1 MTRSWRSRLTRR
13 LSVGL
18 VVALLMTLWG
28 GWQPATV
35 HASDEFDALRS
46 KWATLLTGGPGL
58 DTTDPDIEARTA
70 QLAQEANDYWE
81 GMDLSPSRTY
91 IWYEL
96 RGNGTSDNVNAVYE
110 RLRTMALAATT
121 AGSDLFGN
129 ADLKED
135 ILDALDWLYFNS
147 YNSSRSRSA
156 YNWWHWQLGIPMSL
170 NDIAVL
176 LYDDIG
182 TARMATYM
190 DTVDYFTP
198 SIGLTGANRAW
209 QAIVVGVRA
218 VVVKDAVK
226 LAAARD
232 GLSGTGIFPYVTGG
246 DGFYADGSFIQHTTF
261 AYTGG
266 YGSSVLETTANL
278 MYLLSGSTWSV
289 ADPNQSNVWQWIYDA
304 YRPLLYKGAMMDMV
318 RGREISR
325 SYAQDHAVGHG
336 IVASIVRLAQFA
348 PAAHADAFKQLAKH
362 LIQEDTFSSFY
373 GDVSIDTI
381 RLAKAIVADASVSP
395 AAPHDLYKQYAAM
408 DRAVLQRPGFALGLA
423 MYSTRISSYESINSE
438 NGRGWYTG
446 AGATYLYNQDL
457 AQYSEDYWPTVD
469 AYRIPGTTV
478 ASQTPIASGVGTSSW
493 TGGVSLAGQYG
504 ASGMDLSYGAY
515 NLTARK
521 SWFMFDDEIVALGAG
536 IDSTAGI
543 QIETIVDNRKLN
555 AAGDN
560 AWTADGTA
568 LPAGLGTSRTLSG
581 VNWVHLA
588 GNAAGGSDIGYF
600 FPGGATLQTK
610 REART
615 GTWKQI
621 NNRPVTP
628 STPVTRNYETMWLD
642 HGANPSG
649 ATYAYVLLPNKTS
662 AQVGAYAAD
671 PAVEI
676 VANTSGVQ
684 AVKEKS
690 LGLVGANFWTDATQT
705 ADLITSNK
713 KASVMTREIA
723 DESLEVSVSDPT
735 QANNGTIAIELAR
748 SADSYSADPGIA
760 VTQLSPTIKFT
771 VNVNGAKGKSF
782 HASFRLGEGTGGPV
796 DPGDPELPSVI
807 VDNADSTGVTKTGT
821 WKTVS
826 TQTDRYGANYLHDD
840 NTGKGTKTVTFKP
853 DLPQAGYYRVSLMWP
868 AHANRED
875 AVQADIIHD
884 DTTTRTA
891 VDQRSN
897 GGVWNAIGGFYFQ
910 AGTGGSVTIRND
922 ALASPN
928 GYVVADAVK
937 FERLPDPVIVDNADA
952 SGVTKTGTWKTA
964 STQTDRYGANYL
976 HDDNTGKGTKSVT
989 FTPNLPI
996 AGSYEVYLMW
1006 PAHVNREDAVQVDV
1020 WHAAGTTG
1028 TTVDQR
1034 SGGGVW
1040 HSIGTYAFQAGAGG
1054 GVTIRNDAVASP
1066 DGYVVADAVKFVP
1079 VG

>member
-1 MTRSWRSRLTRR
+1 MSGSWRKRLKGM
-13 LSVGL
+13 LSGIL
-18 VVALLMTLWG
+18 IAALLMTLWG
-28 GWQPATV
+28 GWQPDIA
-35 HASDEFDALRS
+35 HASDEFDALRI
-46 KWATLLTGGPGL
+46 KWATLLTGGPAL
-58 DTTDPDIEARTA
+58 DPADSDIAARTDK
-70 QLAQEANDYWE
+70 LAQDANDYWE
-81 GMDLSPSRTY
+81 DMDLSSSRTY
-91 IWYEL
+91 IWYAL

-121 AGSDLFGN
+121 VGSSLYGN

-135 ILDALDWLYFNS
+135 ILDALDWLYVNS
-147 YNSSRSRSA
+147 YNSTRSRSA

-176 LYDDIG
+176 LYDDISA
-182 TARMATYM
+182 ARMATYM
-190 DTVDYFTP
+190 DTIDYFTP

-218 VVVKDAVK
+218 VIVKDAVK
-226 LAAARD
+226 LAAARN
-232 GLSGTGIFPYVTGG
+232 GLSGTGIFPYATGG
-246 DGFYADGSFIQHTTF
+246 DGFYADGSFVQHTTF

-289 ADPNQSNVWQWIYDA
+289 SDPNQSNVWQWIYEA

-348 PAAHADAFKQLAKH
+348 PAPHAAAFKQIAKRV
-362 LIQEDTFSSFY
+362 IQEDTFSSFY
-373 GDVSIDTI
+373 GDVSTDTI
-381 RLAKAIVADASVSP
+381 RLAKAIVDDPSIAP
-395 AAPHDLYKQYAAM
+395 AAAPNLYKQYAAM

-423 MYSTRISSYESINSE
+423 LYSTRISSYESINSE

-478 ASQTPIASGVGTSSW
+478 ASGTPIASGTGTSSW

-521 SWFMFDDEIVALGAG
+521 SWFMFDDEIVALGSG
-536 IDSTAGI
+536 ISSTAGI
-543 QIETIVDNRKLN
+543 PIETVVDNRKLN
-555 AAGDN
+555 GAGDN
-560 AWTADGTA
+560 AWTANGAA
-568 LPAGLGTSRTLSG
+568 LSTGLGVAQTLTG

-588 GNAAGGSDIGYF
+588 GNTADGSDIGYY

-621 NNRPVTP
+621 NNRPATP
-628 STPVTRNYETMWLD
+628 STAVTRNYETMWID
-642 HGANPSG
+642 HGTNPSG
-649 ATYAYVLLPNKTS
+649 ASYGYVLLPNKTS

-671 PAVEI
+671 PAIEI

-684 AVKEKS
+684 SVKEKT
-690 LGLVGANFWTDATQT
+690 LGLVGANFWTDTTQT

-723 DESLEVSVSDPT
+723 DERLEASVSDPT

-748 SADSYSADPGIA
+748 SAEGYSADPGIT
-760 VTQLSPTIKFT
+760 VTQLAPTIKFT

-782 HASFRLGEGTGGPV
+782 HASFQLGEDTSGPV
-796 DPGDPELPSVI
+796 DPGEPELPSVI
-807 VDNADSTGVTKTGT
+807 VDNADSAGVT
-821 WKTVS
+821 
-826 TQTDRYGANYLHDD
+826 R
-840 NTGKGTKTVTFKP
+840 
-853 DLPQAGYYRVSLMWP
+853 
-868 AHANRED
+868 
-875 AVQADIIHD
+875 
-884 DTTTRTA
+884 
-891 VDQRSN
+891 
-897 GGVWNAIGGFYFQ
+897 
-910 AGTGGSVTIRND
+910 
-922 ALASPN
+922 
-928 GYVVADAVK
+928 
-937 FERLPDPVIVDNADA
+937 
-952 SGVTKTGTWKTA
+952 TGTWKTA

-976 HDDNTGKGTKSVT
+976 HDDNAGKGTKSVT

-1006 PAHVNREDAVQVDV
+1006 PAHFNREDAV
-1020 WHAAGTTG
+1020 
-1028 TTVDQR
+1028 
-1034 SGGGVW
+1034 
-1040 HSIGTYAFQAGAGG
+1040 
-1054 GVTIRNDAVASP
+1054 
-1066 DGYVVADAVKFVP
+1066 
-1079 VG
+1079 